1 MKLPITFRRYITNF
15 LAIEVF
21 RYKVEGRRLKAEVL
35 RLKVEV
41 AQSTRND

>member
-1 MKLPITFRRYITNF
+1 MKLPIIFRRYVTE
-15 LAIEVF
+15 LLTIEVF